1 MLLCRGIPG
10 VLNLNTLPP
19 MEYKNID
26 EIEIIKFIFHNVY
39 QNVLV

>member
-10 VLNLNTLPP
+10 VLNTLPP